1 MKSINSVLGNVGNH
15 FCFVMLFVVI
25 GVIACPGCRPPS
37 SDSSATS
44 TMKNTGGESLPGLSP
59 ESTPEKVAEMALK
72 AIADQDLETLIKLI
86 AGEKVHSDM
95 SKISR
100 GKDSMQ
106 GLVEQSSR
114 LAAGSIRMNMNFL
127 DDQPRRIGETIID
140 GNRATVVIHGQAA
153 EKPLQKELYFVRERD
168 VWKLVPSHR

>member
-1 MKSINSVLGNVGNH
+1 
-15 FCFVMLFVVI
+15 MLLIVI
-25 GVIACPGCRPPS
+25 GVIACPGCRPAS

-44 TMKNTGGESLPGLSP
+44 TIKNSGDESLLGLSP
-59 ESTPEKVAEMALK
+59 ESTPEQVAEMALK
-72 AIADQDLETLIKLI
+72 AMADKDMETLIKLI

-95 SKISR
+95 SQISR

-106 GLVEQSSR
+106 GLVEQSTR

-127 DDQPRRIGETIID
+127 DDQPRRIGETVID

-153 EKPLQKELYFVRERD
+153 EKALQKELYFVREHD